1 MATSSVI
8 FWHKI
13 LMFKLGKQIIA
24 TVFICSILFASYPLK
39 IQASEEEE
47 IKKSLTLL
55 RAAAKGHIEKKSC
68 FGCHNQ
74 AFPMLAFSQAN
85 KRKFEIPIEEIKE
98 QADFTLEFLK
108 KNQEKYNEGK
118 GTGGE
123 ADTAGYAL
131 LTLELAGIKPNE
143 TTDAVVS
150 YFLKH
155 QASNGYWKVTS
166 NRPPSEASHFTTN
179 YLALRALRVWGSPKL
194 KNEIEERTK
203 KSAAWIFD
211 TAPKTNEDQVFQL
224 LAYSEL
230 KQDKTIIE
238 RSAKA
243 LIAKQKSD
251 GGWAQIEDM
260 ESDPYA
266 TATALVSLHLT
277 EMLSNKDKAFQDGI
291 KYLIKTRKEDGSWF
305 VKSRSKPFQTYYESG
320 FPHGKDQFIS
330 VAASGWATTA
340 LLLSLAE

>member
-1 MATSSVI
+1 
-8 FWHKI
+8 
-13 LMFKLGKQIIA
+13 MFKLGKQIIVIA
-24 TVFICSILFASYPLK
+24 FICSILFASYPLK
-39 IQASEEEE
+39 IHASEEEE

-74 AFPMLAFSQAN
+74 AFPMLAFSKAN
-85 KRKFEIPIEEIKE
+85 KRSFEIPKEEIKE

-108 KNQEKYNEGK
+108 KNQEKYSEGK

-131 LTLELAGIKPNE
+131 LTLELAGIQPNE

-155 QASNGYWKVTS
+155 QAANGYWKVTS

-224 LAYSEL
+224 LAFSEL
-230 KQDKTIIE
+230 KADKTIIE
-238 RSAKA
+238 KSAKA
-243 LIAKQKSD
+243 LIAKQKAD
-251 GGWAQIEDM
+251 GGWSQIENMD
-260 ESDPYA
+260 SDPYA
-266 TATALVSLHLT
+266 TATALVSLHLGGI
-277 EMLSNKDKAFQDGI
+277 LSNKDKVFQDGI

-330 VAASGWATTA
+330 VTASGWATTA
-340 LLLSLAE
+340 LMLSLAE

>member
-1 MATSSVI
+1 MLKSKTVILAITFLCSTMAA
-8 FWHKI
+8 
-13 LMFKLGKQIIA
+13 L
-24 TVFICSILFASYPLK
+24 YPLK
-39 IQASEEEE
+39 MHASEEQEMN
-47 IKKSLTLL
+47 KSLNLL
-55 RAAAKGHIEKKSC
+55 RVAAKGHIEKKSC

-74 AFPMLAFSQAN
+74 AFPMLAFSEAK
-85 KRKFEIPIEEIKE
+85 KRNFNIPTEEIKA
-98 QADFTLEFLK
+98 QSDFVLDFLK
-108 KNQEKYNEGK
+108 KNQEKYSEGK

-143 TTDAVVS
+143 TTDAVVT

-155 QASNGYWKVTS
+155 QAANGYWKVTS

-194 KNEIEERTK
+194 KSDIEERTK
-203 KSAAWIFD
+203 KSAAWILD
-211 TAPKTNEDQVFQL
+211 TSPKTNEDQVFQL

-238 RSAKA
+238 KSAKA
-243 LIAKQKSD
+243 LIAKQKAD
-251 GGWAQIEDM
+251 GGWAQIDSLD
-260 ESDPYA
+260 SDPYA
-266 TATALVSLHLT
+266 TATALVSLHFT
-277 EMLSNKDKAFQDGI
+277 KMLSNKDKAFQDGV

-330 VAASGWATTA
+330 VAASGWAATA

>member
-1 MATSSVI
+1 
-8 FWHKI
+8 
-13 LMFKLGKQIIA
+13 MFKLGKQIIVIA
-24 TVFICSILFASYPLK
+24 FICSILFASYPLK
-39 IQASEEEE
+39 IHASEEEE

-74 AFPMLAFSQAN
+74 AFPMLAFSKAN
-85 KRKFEIPIEEIKE
+85 KRSFEIPKEEIKE

-123 ADTAGYAL
+123 ADTAGYTL
-131 LTLELAGIKPNE
+131 LTLELAGVKPNE
-143 TTDAVVS
+143 TTDAVVK

-155 QASNGYWKVTS
+155 QAANGYWKVTS
-166 NRPPSEASHFTTN
+166 SRPPSEASHFTTN

-224 LAYSEL
+224 LAFSEL
-230 KQDKTIIE
+230 KADKTIIE
-238 RSAKA
+238 KSAKA
-243 LIAKQKSD
+243 LIAKQKAD
-251 GGWAQIEDM
+251 GGWAQLEGMD
-260 ESDPYA
+260 SDPYA

-277 EMLSNKDKAFQDGI
+277 EMLSNKDKTFQDGI

-340 LLLSLAE
+340 LLLSLGE

>member
-1 MATSSVI
+1 
-8 FWHKI
+8 
-13 LMFKLGKQIIA
+13 
-24 TVFICSILFASYPLK
+24 
-39 IQASEEEE
+39 
-47 IKKSLTLL
+47 
-55 RAAAKGHIEKKSC
+55 
-68 FGCHNQ
+68 
-74 AFPMLAFSQAN
+74 MLAFSEAK
-85 KRKFEIPIEEIKE
+85 KRNFNIPTEEIKA
-98 QADFTLEFLK
+98 QSDFVLDFLK
-108 KNQEKYNEGK
+108 KNQEKYSEGK

-143 TTDAVVS
+143 TTDAVVT

-179 YLALRALRVWGSPKL
+179 YLALRSLRVWGSDKL
-194 KNEIEERTK
+194 AKEIKERTK
-203 KSAAWIFD
+203 KSAAWILE
-211 TAPKTNEDQVFQL
+211 TSPKTNEDQVFQL
-224 LAYSEL
+224 LGFSEV
-230 KQDKTIIE
+230 KADKSIIE
-238 RSAKA
+238 NSAKA

-251 GGWAQIEDM
+251 GGWAQIDSLD
-260 ESDPYA
+260 SDPYA
-266 TATALVSLHLT
+266 TATALVSLHFT
-277 EMLSNKDKAFQDGI
+277 KMLSNKDKAFQDGV

-330 VAASGWATTA
+330 VAASGWAATA

>member
-1 MATSSVI
+1 MLKSKIVVI
-8 FWHKI
+8 AITF
-13 LMFKLGKQIIA
+13 L
-24 TVFICSILFASYPLK
+24 CSTIVALYPLTMH
-39 IQASEEEE
+39 ASEEQEM
-47 IKKSLTLL
+47 KKSLDLL
-55 RAAAKGHIEKKSC
+55 RVAAKGHIEKKSC

-74 AFPMLAFSQAN
+74 AFPMLAFSEAK
-85 KRKFEIPIEEIKE
+85 KRNFNIPTEEIKA

-108 KNQEKYNEGK
+108 KNQEKYSEGK

-155 QASNGYWKVTS
+155 QAANGYWKVTS

-203 KSAAWIFD
+203 KSAAWILD
-211 TAPKTNEDQVFQL
+211 TTPKTNEDQVFQL

-230 KQDKTIIE
+230 KQEKTIIE
-238 RSAKA
+238 KSAKA
-243 LIAKQKSD
+243 LISKQKSD
-251 GGWAQIEDM
+251 GGWAQIENM
-260 ESDPYA
+260 ESDAYA

-277 EMLSNKDKAFQDGI
+277 GILTNKDKAFQDGI

>member
-1 MATSSVI
+1 
-8 FWHKI
+8 
-13 LMFKLGKQIIA
+13 MFKLGKQIIVIA
-24 TVFICSILFASYPLK
+24 FICSILFASYPLK
-39 IQASEEEE
+39 IHASEEEE

-74 AFPMLAFSQAN
+74 AFPMLAFSKAN
-85 KRKFEIPIEEIKE
+85 KRSFEIPKEEIKE

-108 KNQEKYNEGK
+108 KNQEKYSEGK

-131 LTLELAGIKPNE
+131 LTLELAGVKPNE
-143 TTDAVVS
+143 TTDAVVN

-155 QASNGYWKVTS
+155 QAANGYWKVTS

-211 TAPKTNEDQVFQL
+211 TASKTNEDQVFQL
-224 LAYSEL
+224 LAFSEL
-230 KQDKTIIE
+230 KADKTIIE
-238 RSAKA
+238 KSAKA
-243 LIAKQKSD
+243 LITKQKAD
-251 GGWAQIEDM
+251 GGWAQLEGMD
-260 ESDPYA
+260 SDPYA
-266 TATALVSLHLT
+266 TATALVSLHLVGI
-277 EMLSNKDKAFQDGI
+277 LSNKDTVFQNGI
-291 KYLIKTRKEDGSWF
+291 KYLIKTRKEDGSWL

-340 LLLSLAE
+340 LLLSLSE

>member
-1 MATSSVI
+1 
-8 FWHKI
+8 
-13 LMFKLGKQIIA
+13 MFKLGKQIIVIA
-24 TVFICSILFASYPLK
+24 FICSILFASYPLK
-39 IQASEEEE
+39 IHASEEEE

-74 AFPMLAFSQAN
+74 AFPMLAFSKAN
-85 KRKFEIPIEEIKE
+85 KRRFEIPKEEIKE

-108 KNQEKYNEGK
+108 KNQEKYSEGK

-131 LTLELAGIKPNE
+131 LTLELAGVKPNE
-143 TTDAVVS
+143 TTDAVVK

-155 QASNGYWKVTS
+155 QAANGYWKVTS

-179 YLALRALRVWGSPKL
+179 YLALGALRVWGSPKL

-224 LAYSEL
+224 LAFSEL
-230 KQDKTIIE
+230 KADKTIIE
-238 RSAKA
+238 KSAKA
-243 LIAKQKSD
+243 LIAKQKAD
-251 GGWAQIEDM
+251 GGWAQLEGMD
-260 ESDPYA
+260 SDPYA

-277 EMLSNKDKAFQDGI
+277 EMLSNKDKTFQDGI

-340 LLLSLAE
+340 LLLSLGE

>member
-1 MATSSVI
+1 MLKPGIS
-8 FWHKI
+8 
-13 LMFKLGKQIIA
+13 LIA
-24 TVFICSILFASYPLK
+24 IAFTCSILFELYPLK
-39 IQASEEEE
+39 VQASEEQE
-47 IKKSLTLL
+47 INKSLTLL
-55 RAAAKGHIEKKSC
+55 RAAARGHIEKKSC

-85 KRKFEIPIEEIKE
+85 KRNLNIPKEEIKA

-108 KNQEKYNEGK
+108 KNQEKYSEGK

-131 LTLELAGIKPNE
+131 LTLELAGIQPNE
-143 TTDAVVS
+143 TTDAVVT

-155 QASNGYWKVTS
+155 QMANGYWKVTS

-179 YLALRALRVWGSPKL
+179 YLALRSLRVWGNSKL

-203 KSAAWIFD
+203 KSAAWIFE

-224 LAYSEL
+224 LAFSEL
-230 KQDKTIIE
+230 KADKAIIE
-238 RSAKA
+238 KSARK
-243 LIAKQKSD
+243 LIANQKAD
-251 GGWAQIEDM
+251 GGWSQLEGMD
-260 ESDPYA
+260 SDPYA
-266 TATALVSLHLT
+266 TGTALVSLHLVGI
-277 EMLSNKDKAFQDGI
+277 LSNKDKIFQDGI

-340 LLLSLAE
+340 LLLSLEK

>member
-1 MATSSVI
+1 MLKSKTV
-8 FWHKI
+8 
-13 LMFKLGKQIIA
+13 IIA
-24 TVFICSILFASYPLK
+24 FTFLCSTIVALYPLSMH
-39 IQASEEEE
+39 ASEEQEM
-47 IKKSLTLL
+47 KKSLDLL

-74 AFPMLAFSQAN
+74 AFPMLAFSQAK
-85 KRKFEIPIEEIKE
+85 KRNINIPSEEIKA

-108 KNQEKYNEGK
+108 KNQEKYSEGK

-203 KSAAWIFD
+203 KSATWILD
-211 TAPKTNEDQVFQL
+211 TSPKTNEDQVFQL

-243 LIAKQKSD
+243 LIAKQKAD
-251 GGWAQIEDM
+251 GGWGQIEDM

-277 EMLSNKDKAFQDGI
+277 EMLTNKDKVFQDGI
-291 KYLIKTRKEDGSWF
+291 KYLIKTRKEDGSWY

-340 LLLSLAE
+340 ILLSLAE

>member
-1 MATSSVI
+1 MLKSKAS
-8 FWHKI
+8 
-13 LMFKLGKQIIA
+13 IIA
-24 TVFICSILFASYPLK
+24 ITFLCSTLFTFYPLNMH
-39 IQASEEEE
+39 ASEEKDT
-47 IKKSLTLL
+47 KKSLDLL

-74 AFPMLAFSQAN
+74 AFPMLAFSQAK
-85 KRKFEIPIEEIKE
+85 KRNFNIPPEEIKA

-108 KNQEKYNEGK
+108 KNQEKYSEGK

-131 LTLELAGIKPNE
+131 LTLELAGIQPNE

-155 QASNGYWKVTS
+155 QAANGYWKVTS

-203 KSAAWIFD
+203 KSAAWILE
-211 TAPKTNEDQVFQL
+211 TLPKTNEDQVFQL

-291 KYLIKTRKEDGSWF
+291 KYLIKTRKENGSWF

>member
-1 MATSSVI
+1 ML
-8 FWHKI
+8 HPKI
-13 LMFKLGKQIIA
+13 SII
-24 TVFICSILFASYPLK
+24 TFSFISAIVLPLYPLN

-47 IKKSLTLL
+47 IKKSLDLL

-74 AFPMLAFSQAN
+74 AFPMLAFSNAS
-85 KRKFEIPIEEIKE
+85 KRNIKIPSEETKA
-98 QADFTLEFLK
+98 QADFVLEFLK
-108 KNQEKYNEGK
+108 KNQEKYSEGK

-143 TTDAVVS
+143 TTDAVVT
-150 YFLKH
+150 YLLKH
-155 QASNGYWKVTS
+155 QAANGYWKVTS

-179 YLALRALRVWGSPKL
+179 YLALRALRVWGNSNS
-194 KNEIEERTK
+194 KNEIEKRTR
-203 KSAAWIFD
+203 KSAAWILE
-211 TAPKTNEDQVFQL
+211 TSPKTNEDQVFQL
-224 LAYSEL
+224 LAFSEL
-230 KQDKTIIE
+230 KANKTNME
-238 RSAKA
+238 KCAKD
-243 LIAKQKSD
+243 LIAKQKPD
-251 GGWAQIEDM
+251 GGWAQM
-260 ESDPYA
+260 ENMDSDPYA

-277 EMLSNKDKAFQDGI
+277 GILSNRDKVFQDGI
-291 KYLIKTRKEDGSWF
+291 KYLFKTRKEDGSWF

-340 LLLSLAE
+340 LLLSLSE

>member
-1 MATSSVI
+1 
-8 FWHKI
+8 
-13 LMFKLGKQIIA
+13 MFKPVISIIA
-24 TVFICSILFASYPLK
+24 SAFISLIMFGFYPLI
-39 IQASEEEE
+39 IQASEEQE

-74 AFPMLAFSQAN
+74 AFPMIAFSLAN
-85 KRKFEIPIEEIKE
+85 KRNFDIPKEEIKA

-108 KNQEKYNEGK
+108 KNKVKYSEGK

-143 TTDAVVS
+143 TTDAVVT

-155 QASNGYWKVTS
+155 QAANGYWKVTS

-179 YLALRALRVWGSPKL
+179 YLALRSLRVWGNSKL

-203 KSAAWIFD
+203 KSAIWIFD
-211 TAPKTNEDQVFQL
+211 TEPKTNEDQVFQL
-224 LAYSEL
+224 LAFSEL
-230 KQDKTIIE
+230 KTDKTIVE
-238 RSAKA
+238 KFARK
-243 LIAKQKSD
+243 LIANQKAD
-251 GGWAQIEDM
+251 GGWSQADGM
-260 ESDPYA
+260 DSDPYA
-266 TATALVSLHLT
+266 TGTALVSLHLGGI
-277 EMLSNKDKAFQDGI
+277 LSNKDKVFQDGI
-291 KYLIKTRKEDGSWF
+291 NYLIKTRKDDGSWF

-330 VAASGWATTA
+330 VTASGWATTA
-340 LLLSLAE
+340 LLLSLEE

>member
-1 MATSSVI
+1 ML
-8 FWHKI
+8 HPKI
-13 LMFKLGKQIIA
+13 SII
-24 TVFICSILFASYPLK
+24 TISFISAIVLPLYPLN

-47 IKKSLTLL
+47 IKKSLDLL
-55 RAAAKGHIEKKSC
+55 RSAAKGHIEKKSC

-74 AFPMLAFSQAN
+74 AFPMLAFSNAS
-85 KRKFEIPIEEIKE
+85 KRNIKIPSEETKA
-98 QADFTLEFLK
+98 QADFVLEFLK
-108 KNQEKYNEGK
+108 KNQEKYSEGK

-143 TTDAVVS
+143 TTDAVVT
-150 YFLKH
+150 YLLKH
-155 QASNGYWKVTS
+155 QAANGYWKVTS

-179 YLALRALRVWGSPKL
+179 YLALRALRVWGNSNS
-194 KNEIEERTK
+194 KNEIEERTR
-203 KSAAWIFD
+203 KSAAWILE
-211 TAPKTNEDQVFQL
+211 TSPKTNEDQVFQL
-224 LAYSEL
+224 LAFSEL
-230 KQDKTIIE
+230 KANKTNME
-238 RSAKA
+238 KCAKD
-243 LIAKQKSD
+243 LIAKQKPD
-251 GGWAQIEDM
+251 GGWSQM
-260 ESDPYA
+260 ENMDSDPYA

-277 EMLSNKDKAFQDGI
+277 GILSNRDKVFQDGI

-340 LLLSLAE
+340 LLLSLSE

>member
-1 MATSSVI
+1 MLKSKTV
-8 FWHKI
+8 
-13 LMFKLGKQIIA
+13 IIA
-24 TVFICSILFASYPLK
+24 ITFLCSTLAALYPLK
-39 IQASEEEE
+39 MHASEEQEM
-47 IKKSLTLL
+47 KKSLDLL

-74 AFPMLAFSQAN
+74 AFPMLAFSEAK
-85 KRKFEIPIEEIKE
+85 KRNFNIPTEEIKA
-98 QADFTLEFLK
+98 QADFVLEFLK
-108 KNQEKYNEGK
+108 KNQEKYSEGK
-118 GTGGE
+118 GTGGD

-143 TTDAVVS
+143 TTDAVVT

-155 QASNGYWKVTS
+155 QAANGYWKVTS

-179 YLALRALRVWGSPKL
+179 YLALHSLRVWGNVKL

-203 KSAAWIFD
+203 KSIAWLLE
-211 TAPKTNEDQVFQL
+211 TSPKTNEDQVFQL
-224 LAYSEL
+224 LAFSEV
-230 KQDKTIIE
+230 KVDKTIIE
-238 RSAKA
+238 KSAKA
-243 LIAKQKSD
+243 LIAKQKGD
-251 GGWAQIEDM
+251 GGWAQIDTLD
-260 ESDPYA
+260 SDPYA
-266 TATALVSLHLT
+266 TATALVSLHLVSI
-277 EMLSNKDKAFQDGI
+277 LSNKDKAFQDGI

-330 VAASGWATTA
+330 VAASGWAATA